1 MEDASKHWAPRG
13 AVLTAFV
20 VGINLLMV
28 LLVFF
33 YFWRFFSG
41 VYSASDVGLG
51 LGDTSGNG
59 KAVAVE
65 AARGSAVAR
74 QSGQV
79 EWRRSHAP
87 TQSAWN
93 VEPVAAPREEARQV
107 DANSGVGARG
117 RRWYAHWEVDVP
129 RWSSRSVR
137 PSWSACS
144 TSPRR
149 TTSASS
155 RSSAPPLTV
164 CGFTIMEKL
173 TKLNHAVWAAQM
185 LAAIRGARLVGH
197 IDGKTAAPSTKVNQ
211 EQADKTVKKVPNP
224 VYEEWYAAD
233 QQLLGYIFSSLSR
246 EILNQVADSR
256 TAAQAWR
263 AIGKLFCSQTR
274 TRSLNNRLA
283 LQTTLKGAMSIT
295 EYFGKMKVL
304 SDDIAA
310 TGKPLDEEDLIAYI
324 LNGLDGDY
332 DSVVSA
338 IGMKSEPISVM
349 EVYSQLLNF
358 ENRLQLKQEGIA
370 AAHAASRGRGGFIP
384 RSGGNGGGSGGS
396 GRGRSAPPAN
406 NGGRGRGNMPRGR
419 GQQQQRTDPR
429 PICQVCYKRG
439 HVAAECWHRFDE
451 NYVPDDRHVAA
462 AAQASSY
469 AIDTNWYIDSGAT
482 NHITSELDK
491 LAVREKYKGPE

>member
-1 MEDASKHWAPRG
+1 
-13 AVLTAFV
+13 
-20 VGINLLMV
+20 
-28 LLVFF
+28 
-33 YFWRFFSG
+33 
-41 VYSASDVGLG
+41 
-51 LGDTSGNG
+51 
-59 KAVAVE
+59 
-65 AARGSAVAR
+65 
-74 QSGQV
+74 
-79 EWRRSHAP
+79 
-87 TQSAWN
+87 
-93 VEPVAAPREEARQV
+93 
-107 DANSGVGARG
+107 
-117 RRWYAHWEVDVP
+117 
-129 RWSSRSVR
+129 
-137 PSWSACS
+137 
-144 TSPRR
+144 
-149 TTSASS
+149 
-155 RSSAPPLTV
+155 
-164 CGFTIMEKL
+164 MEKL

-197 IDGKTAAPSTKVNQ
+197 IDGKTAAPSTEVNQ

-246 EILNQVADSR
+246 EILNQVVDSR

-338 IGMKSEPISVM
+338 IGMKSELISVM

-358 ENRLQLKQEGIA
+358 ENILQLRQEGIA

-384 RSGGNGGGSGGS
+384 RSGGNGGGS
-396 GRGRSAPPAN
+396 
-406 NGGRGRGNMPRGR
+406 
-419 GQQQQRTDPR
+419 
-429 PICQVCYKRG
+429 
-439 HVAAECWHRFDE
+439 
-451 NYVPDDRHVAA
+451 AA
-462 AAQASSY
+462 AAALGVVVVHRQPTVVAVAVAICRAAADSSSNAQTLGRY
-469 AIDTNWYIDSGAT
+469 AKSAISGGMSRLSVGT
-482 NHITSELDK
+482 ILMKTMC
-491 LAVREKYKGPE
+491 R